1 MIPAGGLIHGIAGQ
15 TATSTEGLLLIWCL
29 SSSTDRRRR
38 LALEHR
44 EGRAQPIRNRNLVD
58 QTIASAV
65 RRKSKVCPGLC

>member
-29 SSSTDRRRR
+29 SSSTNRRRR